1 MRRHHQKLVRTAVLV
16 RLRTDQS
23 VRKFTDGLG
32 TDVTIKTFFT
42 FTDGLGTDVT
52 IKTFF
57 TLPDRVICR
66 YAYSSTSLEQGLS
79 RVVPAAMATTQAKP
93 HAQRQLARELK
104 VGRAAMGQRRRPRS
118 LGEVQQGNPQP
129 C

>member
-23 VRKFTDGLG
+23 VRK
-32 TDVTIKTFFT
+32 